1 MTPPRLA
8 ASFVAALALVAC
20 AAIPH
25 LPAGTPEAQVR
36 AAYGEPA
43 LVLSDPAGGKH
54 LAYPRGPGGTETYM
68 ARIGPDG
75 RLAAMEQVLTE
86 AQFAKIRRGETS
98 QDELLRLI
106 GPPWRKIEFG
116 NLRQVAWDYR
126 FRDLWGYLADFSAM
140 VDERG
145 VVASTVTARIEPRS
159 GSGRD

>member
-1 MTPPRLA
+1 MNPASLA
-8 ASFVAALALVAC
+8 TAFIAALALAAC
-20 AAIPH
+20 ASVPA
-25 LPAGTPEAQVR
+25 LPAGAPESQVR
-36 AAYGEPA
+36 AALGEPA
-43 LVLSDPAGGKH
+43 LVLPDPAGGRD
-54 LAYPRGPGGTETYM
+54 LAYPRGPGDTETHM

-75 RLAAMEQVLTE
+75 RLVALEQVLTE
-86 AQFAKIRRGETS
+86 AQFAKIRRGETT
-98 QDELLRLI
+98 QEELLRLI